1 MPYFTSEGHG
11 GACSGG
17 ERKATPGCAAL
28 TRALGGEPAGTAG
41 HMSSWLLIEQTGSWG
56 ADALEQVLAEALPGH
71 RLEDVKRTGLRPLL
85 IREPGR
91 HAHVSGV
98 RRTVYI
104 GSGRPGHRWLERLE
118 IGDLSE
124 LASLDLAAIAEGRPG
139 HGVPVD
145 GPLFLVCT
153 HGSKDMCCAVFGRP
167 VASGLAQIHPGRV
180 WEVSHVGGDRW
191 AGNLLTVPD
200 GYLHGGLTAP
210 EAAVAAKE
218 AMNGQVCLEH
228 LRGRTSVRSP
238 WAQFA
243 EIAVRRHTGLRGLDA
258 VLAVEEHDY
267 TDSRT
272 VVVSAGDRRYEVVLR
287 REPAITGGEN
297 RCTENL
303 VLTGYAV
310 ESVRPAREPQ
320 PSA

>member
-17 ERKATPGCAAL
+17 EQKVSPGCAAL

-41 HMSSWLLIEQTGSWG
+41 HMSSWLLVEQSGSWG
-56 ADALEQVLAEALPGH
+56 PDALEDVVAQAFPGR
-71 RLEDVKRTGLRPLL
+71 RLEDIKRAGLRPLL

-91 HAHVSGV
+91 HARVPGA
-98 RRTVYI
+98 RRAVYV
-104 GSGRPGHRWLERLE
+104 GSGRPGHRWLERFE
-118 IGDLSE
+118 IGELSE
-124 LASLDLAAIAEGRPG
+124 LASLDLDAIAAGKPG
-139 HGVPVD
+139 HGAPVD

-167 VASGLAQIHPGRV
+167 VASGLARTYPGHV

-191 AGNLLTVPD
+191 AGNLVTVPD
-200 GYLHGGLTAP
+200 GFLHGGLTAA

-243 EIAVRRHTGLRGLDA
+243 EITVRRHTGLRGLDA
-258 VLAVEEHDY
+258 VQAVEEHDY
-267 TDSRT
+267 ADSRT
-272 VVVSAGDRRYEVVLR
+272 VLVSAGEQLYEVVLR
-287 REPAITGGEN
+287 REPATTAGEN
-297 RCTENL
+297 RCSGNL
-303 VLTGYAV
+303 VLAGYVAD
-310 ESVRPAREPQ
+310 SVRAVRQPQ
-320 PSA
+320 HS